1 MKLIKQ
7 NIKRIAI
14 LVSILLLSLIIYGAY
29 SISTQ
34 GQRWFASNAN
44 RFMRKEKVNVTAGNI
59 LDRNNI
65 LLAANNE
72 EGKRVY
78 SSNPELR
85 KAVVH
90 AVGDDVNNTA
100 YGAESFMANY
110 LYGFDE
116 SYPERLVQALKEK
129 KRRGKDIR
137 LSLDSTLSTKTFSIF
152 PKDKSGAIVVMNYRT
167 GEVLVLQSYPSFDP
181 MKLTQ
186 GDKENPS
193 KPFWNRATMWASA
206 PGSVF
211 KTITLASALKNIP
224 DAENKFFQCN
234 GALELQGTT
243 ITDANNAIH
252 HELNL
257 KRALAVSC
265 NITFAQAALE
275 VGDSKLQ
282 KTAAEFGFGD
292 HFLFSDL
299 VVENS
304 AYPQGERSEKEIAWT
319 GPGQSSLKTTPLHM
333 AMVASAIA
341 YDGVMMEP
349 RLLLDVKNTAGKS
362 TYGFYPKEYRRA
374 LSKQDSDIISL
385 YMQEA
390 VKKGTASAA
399 AVSGIKISG
408 KTGSAQIDGQDK
420 ANAWFIGFIDDERYP
435 FAICVAIEDAGSG
448 GSVAAPIAGK
458 LFKFITGQ

>member
-181 MKLTQ
+181 MNLTQ
-186 GDKENPS
+186 GDKENPL

-362 TYGFYPKEYRRA
+362 TYSFYPKEYRRA

-390 VKKGTASAA
+390 VKNGTASAA
-399 AVSGIKISG
+399 AVYGIKISG
-408 KTGSAQIDGQDK
+408 KTGTAQIDGQDK